1 MLWYGGAV
9 FLLFCMKALVSKLKT
24 KSGVKKRF
32 RLTSSGKILMGQ
44 TRKRH
49 NMRKRSP
56 EMKRTAR
63 GTVLMKACDSRFV
76 KRHFM
81 PYGVS

>member
-1 MLWYGGAV
+1 M
-9 FLLFCMKALVSKLKT
+9 SKLKT

-32 RLTSSGKILMGQ
+32 RLTSSGKILVGQ

-49 NMRKRSP
+49 NLRKRSP

-63 GTVLMKACDSRFV
+63 GTTVMKACDIRFV